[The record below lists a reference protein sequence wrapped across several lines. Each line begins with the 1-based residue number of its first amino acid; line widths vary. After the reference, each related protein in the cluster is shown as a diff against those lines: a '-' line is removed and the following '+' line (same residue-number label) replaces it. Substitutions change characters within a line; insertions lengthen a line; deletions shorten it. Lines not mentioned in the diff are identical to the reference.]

1 MQESGDSMKGQTSLI
16 IDTDE
21 EEELQASSKGQ
32 INDMIIKVK
41 CPKPSNNIHI
51 HEEIRPQKKL
61 LTTYQNIQNKENIEA
76 IREKKITYKGKP
88 IRITA
93 VLSVENLKVEELG
106 AIQDPT

>member
-16 IDTDE
+16 IDIDE
-21 EEELQASSKGQ
+21 GEELQANSKGQ

-51 HEEIRPQKKL
+51 HEEIRSQKKL

-76 IREKKITYKGKP
+76 IREKKSHIK
-88 IRITA
+88 
-93 VLSVENLKVEELG
+93 ENPSG
-106 AIQDPT
+106 